1 MRDILSTEIKEL
13 NQFYFTKI
21 IIISDELVESFFG
34 ETHNDLFETNFELSE
49 KNIEHFYHQM
59 MSQAII
65 KGASDIHIQ
74 KVNNKVNLWF
84 RIDGVKVDFGTMP
97 VSLAKTLK
105 RKLVTMADQEDSDFD
120 SINGII
126 TYPHGHQEVKF
137 RLGLIN
143 SKFNFS
149 MVLRIIGGK
158 ISISSDLSRLNYQEE
173 SIKAL
178 ESLIKNDNG
187 MILVTGQVGSGK
199 TQLMYALLKKL
210 AFEQQYIVTIEN
222 PVEFVDE
229 SFFQIDLSEYE
240 SASQENRYTY
250 AEAVVD
256 ILRQDS
262 NIILI
267 GETREPETAY
277 QLVNASNLGQLVF
290 STMHTNSAHATVSRM
305 TSSLGVSMGD
315 IADEL
320 RGIVSQ
326 KLVRRLCNHCKISD
340 KEGGF
345 KKVGCSQCNNTGYK
359 NRVPVAEIVRFKLGL
374 GGDFNDVAQ
383 YISLADSCMSQYK
396 AGNISKDDMAA
407 IVSGREVWYD

>member
-277 QLVNASNLGQLVF
+277 QLVNASNLG
-290 STMHTNSAHATVSRM
+290 
-305 TSSLGVSMGD
+305 
-315 IADEL
+315 
-320 RGIVSQ
+320 
-326 KLVRRLCNHCKISD
+326 
-340 KEGGF
+340 
-345 KKVGCSQCNNTGYK
+345 
-359 NRVPVAEIVRFKLGL
+359 
-374 GGDFNDVAQ
+374 
-383 YISLADSCMSQYK
+383 
-396 AGNISKDDMAA
+396 
-407 IVSGREVWYD
+407 